1 MDAHEKKT
9 QEINLMKLMA
19 GVKQIKK
26 FANR

>member
-1 MDAHEKKT
+1 MDAHEKTT
-9 QEINLMKLMA
+9 QEINLMELMA